1 MSDSQEVAL
10 TGTLEAPQGPRTLF
24 RTEDPVEVLQAAREV
39 ASALGPALRD
49 GGMLQR
55 IGQGEHVKIEGWQTL
70 GAMVG
75 VSAHTIWS
83 RELEDGT
90 GWEARAEAR
99 TLDGRIVGTAEA
111 MCTKA
116 ERNWARRESHE
127 LRSMAQTR
135 AMSKALAA
143 PLRFIVTLSGLSGTP
158 AEEVTAEPYGPAAD
172 QREETGPGAG
182 PGRSCTT
189 RRSGISPKF
198 RQRRS
203 RGSRADAGGY
213 LPKIVARAVMLT
225 AARRPDRKED
235 PGRGGESEGATQHE
249 QDTRPSHGTRPVEAP
264 HDE

>member
-143 PLRFIVTLSGLSGTP
+143 PLRFIVTLSRLSGTP

-172 QREETGPGAG
+172 QREETGLERAVTVLYDATLGDLPQVQEVIA
-182 PGRSCTT
+182 RLT
-189 RRSGISPKF
+189 
-198 RQRRS
+198 
-203 RGSRADAGGY
+203 ADAGY

-264 HDE
+264 NDE

>member
-172 QREETGPGAG
+172 QREETGLERALEFLYDATLGDLPDL
-182 PGRSCTT
+182 
-189 RRSGISPKF
+189 
-198 RQRRS
+198 
-203 RGSRADAGGY
+203 GSVVERLRADAGVPPENRG
-213 LPKIVARAVMLT
+213 
-225 AARRPDRKED
+225 ARRDAHGRSPPRPERGPRSGRRVRRCHPTRAGYATQPRDET
-235 PGRGGESEGATQHE
+235 GRGAQ
-249 QDTRPSHGTRPVEAP
+249 
-264 HDE
+264 

>member
-172 QREETGPGAG
+172 QREETGLERALEFLYDATLGDLPDL
-182 PGRSCTT
+182 
-189 RRSGISPKF
+189 
-198 RQRRS
+198 
-203 RGSRADAGGY
+203 GSVVERLRADAGGY

>member
-172 QREETGPGAG
+172 QREETGLERALDG
-182 PGRSCTT
+182 PV
-189 RRSGISPKF
+189 RRDA
-198 RQRRS
+198 
-203 RGSRADAGGY
+203 RGSPRPQERDRAAHAPTPGY

-264 HDE
+264 NDE